1 MKCPF
6 CGFGDTRVVDSR
18 EADSG
23 EAIRRR
29 RDCPQCGQRFST
41 YERVALSLMVIKK
54 DGRRE
59 EFDRQKL
66 VKNMWKA
73 CEKRQLSVETVEEI
87 GRRIEHQIYRLGL
100 AEVPSSLIGE
110 YVMEALRELDHIA
123 YIRFA
128 SVYKAFA
135 DLDDV
140 RSELEKLA
148 ATAAQPVAEMG
159 VLPMPDEQPTPLGVR
174 Q

>member
-6 CGFGDTRVVDSR
+6 CGFHDSRVVDSR
-18 EADSG
+18 DIESG
-23 EAIRRR
+23 ESIRRR
-29 RDCPQCGQRFST
+29 RECPSCGQRFST
-41 YERVALSLMVIKK
+41 YERLALSLQVIKR

-73 CEKRQLSVETVEEI
+73 CEKRGLPVESIEAIARE
-87 GRRIEHQIYRLGL
+87 IEHRIHRLGTP
-100 AEVPSSLIGE
+100 EVASTVIGE
-110 YVMEALRELDHIA
+110 YAMESLRDLDEIA

-128 SVYKAFA
+128 SVYKSFA

-140 RSELEKLA
+140 RREMEKLA
-148 ATAAQPVAEMG
+148 A
-159 VLPMPDEQPTPLGVR
+159 PLESETKRVG
-174 Q
+174 

>member
-6 CGFGDTRVVDSR
+6 CGYNDSRVVDSR
-18 EADSG
+18 DIESG

-29 RDCPQCGQRFST
+29 RECPSCGQRFST
-41 YERVALSLMVIKK
+41 YERVALSLQVVKR

-73 CEKRQLSVETVEEI
+73 CEKRTIPADHVEAI
-87 GRRIEHQIYRLGL
+87 ARDIEHRIHRLGQS
-100 AEVPSSLIGE
+100 EVPSTVIGE
-110 YVMEALRELDHIA
+110 YAMEGLRELDPVA

-135 DLDDV
+135 DLDTM
-140 RSELEKLA
+140 REEMEKLA
-148 ATAAQPVAEMG
+148 TRSTG
-159 VLPMPDEQPTPLGVR
+159 DR
-174 Q
+174 QQVG